1 MTHGISL
8 FNKRQVPVGQACD
21 HRDICT
27 EPAYRYVR
35 DIGYLCKVHFA
46 EFEKR
51 LEYFNGKMDSDMLE
65 RLR

>member
-1 MTHGISL
+1 MTHGIPP
-8 FNKRQVPVGQACD
+8 KQPPKGQCCD

-27 EPAYRYVR
+27 EPGIHHVK
-35 DIGYLCKVHFA
+35 GLGWLCKVHFA

-51 LEYFNGKMDSDMLE
+51 LKYFNGKMDEDMLE